1 MITPY
6 LHLSALAYTFNFS
19 GVASLIGEKTGKI
32 VHHTLR
38 ISSCHI
44 CRNAQKKGRPPIPQN
59 CKKNW
64 SGTAMGME
72 PDMVVQ
78 LVKDVH
84 EQNIEINE
92 LAGDDDSV
100 GFDRAKKLL
109 SNSKMVSEAA
119 GLSSGNETIKRAI
132 RLNRKRVKKSERAK
146 TKQHKKR
153 RINLKKERSVKS
165 TGVEMREGRTYE
177 SEIGMNNENLDEEIP
192 APINASLC
200 IPIDISTALL
210 VVFDLETT
218 SLYTMELFKKIM
230 PGLPSYSQTS
240 LVSELGENYCA
251 HNAVDDTRALFKLL
265 TTKALNNLD
274 SFVFPV
280 SHPYDCI
287 VQQDNLK
294 SYNEAIA
301 CKAITRATALKAFKS
316 NLKLSHLNLSVE
328 RMGLEGLKALLSEK
342 TDRGHVR
349 VTNCMKVIQKIFDFL
364 TPES

>member
-1 MITPY
+1 
-6 LHLSALAYTFNFS
+6 
-19 GVASLIGEKTGKI
+19 
-32 VHHTLR
+32 
-38 ISSCHI
+38 
-44 CRNAQKKGRPPIPQN
+44 
-59 CKKNW
+59 
-64 SGTAMGME
+64 MGME

-84 EQNIEINE
+84 EKNIEINE
-92 LAGDDDSV
+92 LAGDDA
-100 GFDRAKKLL
+100 FCW
-109 SNSKMVSEAA
+109 VSEAA

-153 RINLKKERSVKS
+153 RINLKKK
-165 TGVEMREGRTYE
+165 
-177 SEIGMNNENLDEEIP
+177 D
-192 APINASLC
+192 
-200 IPIDISTALL
+200 
-210 VVFDLETT
+210 
-218 SLYTMELFKKIM
+218 
-230 PGLPSYSQTS
+230 
-240 LVSELGENYCA
+240 
-251 HNAVDDTRALFKLL
+251 H
-265 TTKALNNLD
+265 
-274 SFVFPV
+274 
-280 SHPYDCI
+280 HPYDCI
-287 VQQDNLK
+287 VQQVNLK